1 MIDPT
6 ADTYDLRKSLL
17 FPIAALNRSAL
28 EEFVGDCQPIGK
40 RDQKLVLLVT
50 PKSRVQVERSS
61 PLPERLIARHR
72 ALVHSPQV
80 WVHPDYDGYQGAY
93 EDAPGIRTAGDCY
106 LDHVMNRKMA
116 RVMRYRWLRLCPVA
130 DEVNTSAGSPKGGEV
145 RLSKDDA
152 NPNKDG
158 SDNFYR
164 DMKPLE
170 DEMKKR
176 ARDRGFKRSKIL
188 YADPFDV
195 TKMLNISPGTIPGG
209 LEGVRK
215 VQKWLFGD

>member
-1 MIDPT
+1 
-6 ADTYDLRKSLL
+6 
-17 FPIAALNRSAL
+17 
-28 EEFVGDCQPIGK
+28 V
-40 RDQKLVLLVT
+40 
-50 PKSRVQVERSS
+50 
-61 PLPERLIARHR
+61 
-72 ALVHSPQV
+72 
-80 WVHPDYDGYQGAY
+80 
-93 EDAPGIRTAGDCY
+93 
-106 LDHVMNRKMA
+106 
-116 RVMRYRWLRLCPVA
+116 
-130 DEVNTSAGSPKGGEV
+130 GGEV
-145 RLSKDDA
+145 RLSKDDD

-158 SDNFYR
+158 SDKFYR

-170 DEMKKR
+170 EEMKKR